1 MNTMNPRLLVIA
13 GPQSRGTFP
22 VADERFSIGRA
33 PQNHLSVPDPSVS
46 REHCVLVRQGD
57 GFIVR
62 DLDSHNGTLVND
74 LPVYNQ
80 LLAHRDYITI
90 GDTVLQFLTG
100 DDVVFEDPAELATV
114 SLSADTNSPPT
125 AQLATADLHALL
137 RVSTMLHSFHAM
149 YRGRGSSARNRLER
163 HLLSLILEVIPAS
176 RGAILLYE
184 DSLDE
189 PSSYSV
195 KRSRSGTSSSRGDQ
209 PEDGEARVD

>member
-1 MNTMNPRLLVIA
+1 MNPRLLVIT
-13 GPQSRGTFP
+13 GPHARATCP
-22 VADERFSIGRA
+22 ITDDPFSIGRD

-46 REHCVLVRQGD
+46 REHCVLVRRGD
-57 GFIVR
+57 GFIIR

-74 LPVYNQ
+74 LPVNNQ

-114 SLSADTNSPPT
+114 SLSADTNSPLT
-125 AQLATADLHALL
+125 APLATADLHALL

-149 YRGRGSSARNRLER
+149 YRGRGSSVRNRLEQ